1 VAGDNGSW
9 TNWVGKRGLHCSRN
23 ASAYVANGIVD
34 CSVRSMN
41 YIIQKP
47 GDIGFET
54 YSLEGLRV
62 AVASGE
68 VQLDWQ
74 ARKNG
79 KEITV
84 REALSRCY
92 ECGTEINSLDAA
104 CPTCGAPFR
113 AAQPSL
119 GSTASSA
126 LDFHVAREGK
136 HFGPYTEVAAR
147 NYLADGRIK
156 ADDLCWRPGMDT
168 WLPVAHV
175 LQLAPTIA
183 VSETRTNNRSNAVA
197 GFLGFFFGP
206 VGLWYKGH
214 WAAGFAWLAVIVIVA
229 LAKGGVGIVF
239 APIFWIGMIIH
250 AIVAKPLA

>member
-1 VAGDNGSW
+1 
-9 TNWVGKRGLHCSRN
+9 VGKRGLHCSRN
-23 ASAYVANGIVD
+23 ASAYVADGIVD
-34 CSVRSMN
+34 SPVRSMN

-47 GDIGFET
+47 DVSFET

-74 ARKNG
+74 ARNNG

-84 REALSRCY
+84 REALSTCY
-92 ECGTEINSLDAA
+92 ECGKEINSLDVA
-104 CPTCGAPFR
+104 CPSCGAPFR

-119 GSTASSA
+119 ESTT
-126 LDFHVAREGK
+126 DFHVAREGK

-147 NYLADGRIK
+147 DYLADGRIN

-168 WLPVAHV
+168 WLPASLV
-175 LQLAPTIA
+175 LQLAP
-183 VSETRTNNRSNAVA
+183 SGRRTSNRSDAVA

-214 WAAGFAWLAVIVIVA
+214 WAAGFAWLAMIVIVA

-239 APIFWIGMIIH
+239 APIFWIGMTIH
-250 AIVAKPLA
+250 AIVAKRPA